1 MANLRANNVCGTGG
15 RNAIDGSVFFDGGS
29 SLTVADNSGYEFGT
43 GDFTIECWI
52 NASDLTHERHLPII
66 QKGNSATNN
75 LYDWRLYFNNHGSGS
90 SLLYFDIA
98 CSGTSISANSTGVF
112 VEDAWIHVAVTRQ
125 SGAFKVFFN
134 GILEDTDSTT
144 ANAIDDDYT
153 EIKIGFN
160 DLGSAGDSYLKGY
173 ISNLRIIKGTA
184 LYTASFT
191 PPTEKLTIV
200 ENTVLLCCQDSD
212 NALQEATG
220 KTLTGYGRHN
230 RTGVDLTA
238 GGTVNAPGVL
248 NSTNYPSAASDWSF
262 SNGVATVNSSN
273 SGYDS
278 LGNATGFFE
287 NGSLYEFVANITAYS
302 SGKFE
307 LGQNGAGNVGINL
320 SAVGRM
326 TFRWKYTGN
335 TTTNNAVA
343 VYAKDHNGN
352 SNFSCNYLSIKKV
365 DMGKEIKV
373 LPPVGVD
380 EGVVFDGDT
389 KVNSQGYMYFPTGD
403 TTQRG
408 RGRAVFA
415 GGDSNGQP
423 YNNAIESY
431 ELQTSGMSFDFGD
444 LSLGRNQVRA
454 VASSTRGVF
463 AGGRIPSN
471 RTDVIDYVTIAT
483 TSNALDFGNL
493 TGTRGAVAA
502 SSNSTRGVFMAG
514 YNPGN
519 LNNID
524 YITIATTG
532 NATDFGDTLTSTHA
546 QAGFASPTR
555 GIMAGGWPGIN
566 VIEYVTIASTGN
578 STDFGDR
585 VQTQHSVTGCSSQ
598 TRGII
603 GGGDSPNRDKLIDY
617 ITIAST
623 GNAVEFGD
631 LVTASVGQKGAAS
644 NQILGCF
651 FSGWTGSAYV
661 TDVQKVTIATTGDAV
676 NFGTLMFGR
685 HQIGATSDCH
695 GGLS

>member
-15 RNAIDGSVFFDGGS
+15 INAIDGSVYFGNHSNSINDYLELADQADLEFGSGDYTVEFWCRPTRDDAVEEIVNKGYPFQVYRSNKQFLLAVDSNTSSYEINTAFGSGEAGEWHHIAVARSGNTTKCFLNGVEGLSSTANTSINDGS
-29 SLTVADNSGYEFGT
+29 SKFSIGRYSDGASYKYQGY
-43 GDFTIECWI
+43 
-52 NASDLTHERHLPII
+52 
-66 QKGNSATNN
+66 
-75 LYDWRLYFNNHGSGS
+75 
-90 SLLYFDIA
+90 
-98 CSGTSISANSTGVF
+98 V
-112 VEDAWIHVAVTRQ
+112 
-125 SGAFKVFFN
+125 
-134 GILEDTDSTT
+134 
-144 ANAIDDDYT
+144 
-153 EIKIGFN
+153 
-160 DLGSAGDSYLKGY
+160 
-173 ISNLRIIKGTA
+173 SNLRIVKGTA

-373 LPPVGVD
+373 VPPVGVD
-380 EGVVFDGDT
+380 HGVTFDGDI
-389 KVNSQGYMYFPTGD
+389 KINSQGYMYFPTGD
-403 TTQRG
+403 TAQRG

>member
-15 RNAIDGSVFFDGGS
+15 INAIDGSVYFGNHSNSINDYLELADQADLEFGSGDYTVEFWCRPTRDDAVEEIVNKGYPFQVYRSNKQFLLAVDSNTSSYEINTAFGSGEAGEWHHIAVARSGNTTKCFLNGVEGLSSTANTSINDGS
-29 SLTVADNSGYEFGT
+29 SKFSIGRYSDGASYKYQGY
-43 GDFTIECWI
+43 
-52 NASDLTHERHLPII
+52 
-66 QKGNSATNN
+66 
-75 LYDWRLYFNNHGSGS
+75 
-90 SLLYFDIA
+90 
-98 CSGTSISANSTGVF
+98 V
-112 VEDAWIHVAVTRQ
+112 
-125 SGAFKVFFN
+125 
-134 GILEDTDSTT
+134 
-144 ANAIDDDYT
+144 
-153 EIKIGFN
+153 
-160 DLGSAGDSYLKGY
+160 
-173 ISNLRIIKGTA
+173 SNLRIVKGTA

-200 ENTVLLCCQDSD
+200 ENTVLLCCQDTD
-212 NALQEATG
+212 DPTQEATG
-220 KTLTGYGRHN
+220 KTITGYGRHN

-278 LGNATGFFE
+278 LGNATGLFE
-287 NGSLYEFVANITAYS
+287 NGYEYEFVANITAYS

-546 QAGFASPTR
+546 HAGFASPTR
-555 GIMAGGWPGIN
+555 GIMAGGWPSIN